1 MPALNRFAFDA
12 VLAQRDELRHTPAGI
27 PANESTHDHRSM
39 QREAGGERRVECELH
54 AVAFGEVALALRAT
68 DVGLPLRCEGF
79 IARRYRTGSSVA
91 LHLTRF
97 TPIEMTKGA

>member
-1 MPALNRFAFDA
+1 MPALNRFVFEA
-12 VLAQRDELRHTPAGI
+12 VLAQRDELRHTPGGI
-27 PANESTHDHRSM
+27 PAIECTLDHRSM

-68 DVGLPLRCEGF
+68 EVGVPLHCEGF

-91 LHLTRF
+91 LHVTRF
-97 TPIEMTKGA
+97 MPIETTKGN

>member
-1 MPALNRFAFDA
+1 VPALNRFAFEA

-27 PANESTHDHRSM
+27 PAIECTLDHRSM

-68 DVGLPLRCEGF
+68 GVGVPLHCEGF

-91 LHLTRF
+91 LHVTRF
-97 TPIEMTKGA
+97 MPIEMTKGN

>member
-1 MPALNRFAFDA
+1 MPALNRFVFEA

-27 PANESTHDHRSM
+27 PAIECTLDHRSM

-68 DVGLPLRCEGF
+68 EVGVPLHCEGF

-91 LHLTRF
+91 LHVTRF
-97 TPIEMTKGA
+97 MPIETTKGN